1 MTLSDN
7 LSPASRKRM
16 AEIMRAKLRRCCAN
30 PELCESIS
38 DDDLLAQAEAQHERE
53 LAKVRARTM
62 SNAVAT
68 ALFTK
73 REPRA

>member
-1 MTLSDN
+1 MSLSEH

-16 AEIMRAKLRRCCAN
+16 AEIMRSKLRRCCAN

-38 DDDLLAQAEAQHERE
+38 DDDLIQQAEAQHERE
-53 LAKVRARTM
+53 LAKHRARAM
-62 SNAVAT
+62 SNTVAA